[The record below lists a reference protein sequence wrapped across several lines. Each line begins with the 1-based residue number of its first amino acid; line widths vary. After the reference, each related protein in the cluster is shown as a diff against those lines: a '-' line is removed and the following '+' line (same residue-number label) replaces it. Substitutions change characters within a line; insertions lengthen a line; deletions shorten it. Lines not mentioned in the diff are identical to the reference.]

1 MSSTSTLT
9 RADLESMSEDELI
22 EHVLDL
28 QQQQTDL
35 ELRMTALQKQF
46 SRFKEVLA
54 GDADEF
60 ATWDT
65 NEMEPFIDRVRTL
78 EDEVGDHTEK
88 FEMFVV
94 EDGQAATPDKRAM
107 HLRQVIYNNAQTN
120 GGKARLDR
128 DQCESA
134 LGGGLHNHT
143 MLDAMKRAADGAEA
157 EIQGSCNLQP
167 IPGLTVSIASTPAE
181 QTVIVLDSVELSRS
195 ALRQNLLTESGDK
208 RRSA

>member
-1 MSSTSTLT
+1 MSSSLSY
-9 RADLESMSEDELI
+9 ADCEAMSKDELI

-35 ELRMTALQKQF
+35 ERRMTALQKQF

-54 GDADEF
+54 GDVDEF

-65 NEMEPFIDRVRTL
+65 SEMEPFIDRVRTL
-78 EDEVGDHTEK
+78 EDEVGNHAEK

-107 HLRQVIYNNAQTN
+107 HLRQVLYNNAQTN

-143 MLDAMKRAADGAEA
+143 VLDAMKRAADGAEA
-157 EIQGSCNLQP
+157 DIQGSCDLQP
-167 IPGLTVSIASTPAE
+167 IPGLTVSIAATPAD
-181 QTVIVLDSVELSRS
+181 QTTLELDSVELSS
-195 ALRQNLLTESGDK
+195 SSLRQNLLTESGSMGE
-208 RRSA
+208 SA

>member
-1 MSSTSTLT
+1 MSSSLSH
-9 RADLESMSEDELI
+9 ADLETMSKDELI

-28 QQQQTDL
+28 QQHQNDL

-46 SRFKEVLA
+46 ARFKEVLA
-54 GDADEF
+54 GDEDEF

-65 NEMEPFIDRVRTL
+65 SEMEPFIDRVRTL
-78 EDEVGDHTEK
+78 EDEAGDHAEK

-107 HLRQVIYNNAQTN
+107 HLRQVLYNNAQTN

-143 MLDAMKRAADGAEA
+143 VLDAMKRAADGAEA
-157 EIQGSCNLQP
+157 DIQGSCDLQP
-167 IPGLTVSIASTPAE
+167 IPGVTVSIASTPAE
-181 QTVIVLDSVELSRS
+181 QTVIVLDSVELSSS

-208 RRSA
+208 VGSA